1 METSWEWRARIFR
14 SRKEEIKL
22 GLNTTA
28 AVDMPFILRVNAI
41 QLLLTVRHLL
51 RIKYLI
57 RINYAALATFITRA
71 SYTS

>member
-1 METSWEWRARIFR
+1 METSWEWRMRIFL

-28 AVDMPFILRVNAI
+28 VAGTPFILRVNAI
-41 QLLLTVRHLL
+41 QLLLTVRHSLK
-51 RIKYLI
+51 IKYLI

-71 SYTS
+71 SYTG